1 MFDVLDVSASG
12 LMAQRIR
19 MDAIASNIANAFTTR
34 DASGAAN
41 PYRRR
46 VAIFRVGMAD
56 DPAGGRGV
64 RVERVAEDPSPLP
77 MRYQPGHPDADTA
90 GYVRMP
96 NVDITTEYV
105 DALEASRA
113 YEANV
118 AAIEATKALMASA
131 LKIIA

>member
-1 MFDVLDVSASG
+1 MLDILDVSASG
-12 LMAQRIR
+12 LTAQRIR
-19 MDAIASNIANAFTTR
+19 MNAIASNIANAFTTR
-34 DASGAAN
+34 DATGAAN

-46 VAIFRVGMAD
+46 VAIFRVGMAGQPD
-56 DPAGGRGV
+56 GGQGV
-64 RVERVAEDPSPLP
+64 RVEQIAQDPSPLP
-77 MRYQPGHPDADTA
+77 MKYQPGHPDANAA